1 MKTRHILL
9 ATVALFAATIFTACS
24 TIVPTPAA
32 SDTAMIC
39 GPGTAN
45 PSVSAPAAPPAPT
58 VIVPS
63 ASPAPVTAW
72 SKIKGWFVSAEKSPE
87 VVATKAEAAK
97 LLKTFVFTGGEKMLT
112 GANWADAFSAAI
124 YADET
129 AIINDPTQLNAML
142 GPYLPANSQWTPVV
156 DGLVSKLLSG
166 QLNTKAQRIAAVEG
180 IAATLTTTAAT
191 ARAQ

>member
-24 TIVPTPAA
+24 TIAPTRSA
-32 SDTAMIC
+32 SDAAMIC

-45 PSVSAPAAPPAPT
+45 PSASAPAATPAPT

-72 SKIKGWFVSAEKSPE
+72 SKVKGWFVSAEKSPA
-87 VVATKAEAAK
+87 VAAVKAEAAK
-97 LLKTFVFTGGEKMLT
+97 LLQTFVFTAAEKKLT
-112 GANWADAFSAAI
+112 GANWADAASAAI
-124 YADET
+124 YASET
-129 AIINDPTQLNAML
+129 QIVNDPTQLNALL
-142 GPYLPANSQWTPVV
+142 GNYLPANSTWTPVI

-166 QLNTKAQRIAAVEG
+166 GLNTKAQRIAAVEG

-191 ARAQ
+191 VRTQ